1 MKKPLEKN
9 APSVFQRAIESVKKT
24 LNSLSDN
31 QKFWLLFVLFTILT
45 AVLIQNPLW
54 ERFEA
59 YREGDILRES
69 IISPSDITFV
79 DEKETE
85 RLRQEARNKTKPIFV
100 IEPTRS
106 ENAVQNFRLFWEKLS
121 KKVESSN
128 TNIKSLNNRN
138 LSTQISLDGIDNEAE
153 KILTSRK
160 FTAGEIEAV
169 TRALR
174 ESTEGFIYNDSDRK
188 YLQTEVLVFD
198 QQRPSQQS
206 IQALPESNWLS
217 LSKAR
222 EKLKERIYNIKTLSE
237 KEKQAFYTILEK
249 FVQPTVFYDAE
260 ATEKARAVAA
270 EAINPIVI
278 SLKRQQKIASEGEII
293 TPEILSKINAIS
305 SYTKSHR
312 KWNRFFGILIV
323 LTALYW
329 IAWKYIEQRSPAL
342 KTTLSSERIF
352 SLFGVVMLL
361 QVFLNTACFKIAEF
375 TALQNIKAPLND
387 ATVWALAIPFAFTS
401 LSLVL
406 LIDKRLA
413 LFSGIFASLLT
424 GLIAPRP
431 LEFVLYSVIS
441 SSMAVY
447 GIKQYN
453 SRSSLT
459 SAGFFTGLV
468 NALIALAIIAYLQQP
483 FVFDTVVF
491 SIACGFL
498 GGIIASAVTAVAL
511 PPLESAFGILTDVKL
526 LELSNTELPL
536 LKQLALRA
544 PGTNQHS
551 HAVGQLAED
560 ACRAIGANGLLAKI
574 GALYH
579 DIGKIA
585 APEHFVENQH
595 GRNPHDK
602 LKPSQSA
609 KIIISHVTYGMKLA
623 KEHKLPPIIA
633 DFIPQHHGTRTLHY
647 FLKKAQAQ
655 SSRPEDI
662 DENDFRYPGPKP
674 QFKEAAIMMIADSC
688 EAAARSLA
696 EPSPENLRFI
706 VTKIIDAIL
715 ADDQLDECDLTLRE
729 LTIIRESMIRSLI
742 AIYHSRVEY
751 PGYVPPTKVGDF
763 PKYASPSEIP
773 ISKGGEIEDEAVDR
787 SQEPSTVS
795 KQAKST

>member
-1 MKKPLEKN
+1 MKKPLEKK
-9 APSVFQRAIESVKKT
+9 APSVFQRAIESVKKP

-85 RLRQEARNKTKPIFV
+85 RLRQEARNKAKPIFV

-121 KKVESSN
+121 KRIENSN
-128 TNIKSLNNRN
+128 TNIKSLSNKNI
-138 LSTQISLDGIDNEAE
+138 SAQISLDGTDSEAE

-188 YLQTEVLVFD
+188 YLQTEVVVFD

-206 IQALPESNWLS
+206 IQTLPESNWLS

-270 EAINPIVI
+270 EAINPVVI
-278 SLKRQQKIASEGEII
+278 SLKRQQKIASEGEIV

-361 QVFLNTACFKIAEF
+361 QVLLNTVCFKIAEF

-441 SSMAVY
+441 SSIAVY

-459 SAGFFTGLV
+459 SAGFFTGVV

-655 SSRPEDI
+655 SSSPEDI

-729 LTIIRESMIRSLI
+729 LTIIRESMIKSLI

-773 ISKGGEIEDEAVDR
+773 ISKGGEIEDEAIDR

-795 KQAKST
+795 KQSKST

>member
-1 MKKPLEKN
+1 MKKPLEKP
-9 APSVFQRAIESVKKT
+9 ASSVFQRAIESVKKP
-24 LNSLSDN
+24 LDSLSDN
-31 QKFWLLFVLFTILT
+31 QRFWLLFTLFTILT
-45 AVLIQNPLW
+45 AILIQNPLW
-54 ERFEA
+54 ERFQV

-121 KKVESSN
+121 KRFENSN
-128 TNIKSLNNRN
+128 TNTKSLGNKN
-138 LSTQISLDGIDNEAE
+138 LSAQISLDVDNEAE

-260 ATEKARAVAA
+260 ATEKARKVAV
-270 EAINPIVI
+270 EAVNPVVI
-278 SLKRQQKIASEGEII
+278 SLKRQQKIASEGEIV

-329 IAWKYIEQRSPAL
+329 IAWKYIEQRGPAL

-361 QVFLNTACFKIAEF
+361 QILLNTVCFKIAEF

-413 LFSGIFASLLT
+413 LFSGILGSLLT

-441 SSMAVY
+441 SSIAVY
-447 GIKQYN
+447 GIKRYH

-459 SAGFFTGLV
+459 SAGFFIGLA
-468 NALIALAIIAYLQQP
+468 NAITALAIIAYLQQP
-483 FVFDTVVF
+483 FVFDTVVS

-498 GGIIASAVTAVAL
+498 GGIISSAVTAVAL

-595 GRNPHDK
+595 GKNPHDK

-623 KEHKLPPIIA
+623 KEHKLPQIIA
-633 DFIPQHHGTRTLHY
+633 NFIPQHHGTRTLHY

-655 SSRPEDI
+655 SSSPEDI

-763 PKYASPSEIP
+763 PKYASPAEIP
-773 ISKGGEIEDEAVDR
+773 ISKGGEIEDEAIDR

>member
-9 APSVFQRAIESVKKT
+9 TPSVFQRTIESAKKP

-31 QKFWLLFVLFTILT
+31 QKFWLLFVLFTIST

-54 ERFEA
+54 ERFEV

-121 KKVESSN
+121 KKVENSN
-128 TNIKSLNNRN
+128 TNIKT
-138 LSTQISLDGIDNEAE
+138 LSNKNISSQISLDDVDSEAE

-174 ESTEGFIYNDSDRK
+174 ESTEGFIYNDGDKK
-188 YLQTEVLVFD
+188 YLQTEVVVFD

-206 IQALPESNWLS
+206 IQTLPESNWLS

-270 EAINPIVI
+270 EAISPVII
-278 SLKRQQKIASEGEII
+278 SLKRQQKIASEGEIV

-342 KTTLSSERIF
+342 KTTLPSERIF
-352 SLFGVVMLL
+352 SLFGVVILL
-361 QVFLNTACFKIAEF
+361 QVLLTTVCFKIAEF
-375 TALQNIKAPLND
+375 TALQNIKAHLND

-441 SSMAVY
+441 SSIAVY

-468 NALIALAIIAYLQQP
+468 NALIAIAIIAYLQQP

-655 SSRPEDI
+655 LSSPEDI

-751 PGYVPPTKVGDF
+751 PGYVPPTKVGEF

-773 ISKGGEIEDEAVDR
+773 ISKGGEIEDEAIDR